1 MRGELRFEANRTP
14 RASIVILLFLAAALF
29 FPGAPLFAQ
38 TDKSNP
44 PGVWPPF
51 DAREF
56 GQLPT
61 GTPSWVYYQEG
72 RRLFDQ
78 GEFGRA
84 LVSYRK
90 AIETQPEQ
98 KFPEAELGIGMVYER
113 EGESALAIQ
122 HLEQAV
128 AQRKLFYIPENYYT
142 ALYELA
148 GIYKRQQN
156 YRDYENALVS
166 IVEDDAKFSN
176 PELAISRPAYR
187 NTLEQDGLNKLVL
200 LYRLSDDFSLTAHLD
215 LGIFYVSTGKYSDA
229 ADNLLFS
236 TLKIISQ
243 AITAY
248 LAIAP
253 DYQFTTMTDFLD
265 RVRKIP
271 DIEDYLSN
279 RQLYQSLYFLAAAMY
294 GQNFAS
300 RAREIWQLVAGR
312 QEAGPWQARAR
323 SRVLHPRLEPQLD
336 TH

>member
-1 MRGELRFEANRTP
+1 MRGEAQNRVRRTP
-14 RASIVILLFLAAALF
+14 RIHLIATLAAAAFLSF
-29 FPGAPLFAQ
+29 GLPLSAQ
-38 TDKSNP
+38 DDNP

-51 DAREF
+51 DAPQF

-72 RRLFDQ
+72 QKLFDR

-90 AIETQPEQ
+90 AIELQPEK

-113 EGESALAIQ
+113 EGESDLAIR

-128 AQRKLFYIPENYYT
+128 AQRQLFYIPQNYYT

-148 GIYKRQQN
+148 TIYKRQQN

-200 LYRLSDDFSLTAHLD
+200 LYRLDDDFSLTAHLD

-243 AITAY
+243 AISSF
-248 LAIAP
+248 LVLEP
-253 DYQFTTMTDFLD
+253 DFQFTTMTDFLN
-265 RVRKIP
+265 RVRKVP
-271 DIEDYLSN
+271 DIEDYLGN
-279 RQLYQSLYFLAAAMY
+279 RQLYESLYFLAAAMY
-294 GQNFAS
+294 GQNFTS

-312 QEAGPWQARAR
+312 SEAGPWQARAR
-323 SRVLHPRLEPQLD
+323 ARALHPRLEPQLD
-336 TH
+336 TRQ

>member
-1 MRGELRFEANRTP
+1 MRGDAHFGWNRAP
-14 RASIVILLFLAAALF
+14 RLLISTLLFAAALLAT
-29 FPGAPLFAQ
+29 GAPLCAQ
-38 TDKSNP
+38 TNDTNP
-44 PGVWPPF
+44 PGIWPPF

-56 GQLPT
+56 GQLPK

-72 RRLFDQ
+72 RKLFDQ

-122 HLEQAV
+122 HLEQAI
-128 AQRKLFYIPENYYT
+128 AQRKLFYIPEDYYS

-148 GIYKRQQN
+148 AIYKRQQN

-166 IVEDDAKFSN
+166 IIEDDAKFSN

-243 AITAY
+243 AVSAY

-253 DYQFTTMTDFLD
+253 DYQFSTMTDFLD
-265 RVRKIP
+265 RVRKVSE
-271 DIEDYLSN
+271 IEDYLSN
-279 RQLYQSLYFLAAAMY
+279 RQLYQSLYFLAAATY
-294 GQNFAS
+294 GQNFTT
-300 RAREIWQLVAGR
+300 RAAQIWQLVAAR
-312 QEAGPWQARAR
+312 PEAGPWRARAR
-323 SRVLHPRLEPQLD
+323 SRVLHPRLEPQLN